1 MVINEEYLVEDK
13 NITAFSIL
21 EVTNLREVMDVQDV
35 SEADLNTR
43 RPK

>member
-1 MVINEEYLVEDK
+1 MVSNEEYLVEDK

>member
-1 MVINEEYLVEDK
+1 M
-13 NITAFSIL
+13 TAFSIL
-21 EVTNLREVMDVQDV
+21 EVTNLREVIDVQEV